1 MDAVLH
7 RSGSHPRFDLTPVL
21 RRLQWILGSIGR
33 RPALEAE
40 MEAEMRAH
48 LEMETE
54 DLILRGHDPKTAR
67 RQAAAAFGGVAQA
80 REAAIE
86 ARSLPAVA
94 ELVRSGRLATRTLA
108 RHPAFAITTILA
120 LGLAIAV
127 NTTTFSVLDA
137 MLNPHVLAD
146 HPERLYNVRFIG
158 DARRQLD
165 FGEAERALRAGGRTY
180 EAFTGWLPYFWGQQV
195 AVERAGLVRD
205 AEPIV
210 VSPNFFAT
218 MGVAPLEGRLS
229 PPAEP
234 SAASNTVVISDR
246 LRAEL
251 FPDRDQA
258 VGQTILVEGAPV
270 TVLGVARR
278 YAALDPLDADVWMFP
293 GANRVLPV
301 RLLRLRAG
309 FSATDAQAEVD
320 FLARRLA
327 MGVGFPEATSRFYI
341 TPTTSQFAVNG
352 FHFALIGA
360 GLAVLLIAC
369 TNLANLQLARGLGRS
384 SEIAVQSALGATQK
398 HVVMQLVTENAVMA
412 GAGLLVALLCTLAGN
427 ALIRAT
433 IPRNIG
439 AYIVAPQTSW
449 RMVAFA
455 AIAAAISLLLVG
467 VLPALR
473 ASRVDINSLLKSRAG
488 TGAHRQNGRWY
499 ASLIVVQIALAMPLA
514 TAAVLL
520 ALGAWSIARPGA
532 LTSSLG
538 FDPSPIVRAEL
549 SWPRPDSTS
558 SIPLAAST
566 SRIVTQA
573 LAIPHVV
580 SAAVKTGARPE
591 HSTVT
596 VEDGVGA
603 YREVEAPMW
612 TYDIVSPAYFKTLD
626 MPMQAGT
633 DFTSGDASTGTVMI
647 DEFTALSL
655 WPRSTAVGHLIKLGD
670 AHSDAPWLRVRG
682 IIGTRMSERQKAF
695 LREAGTLR
703 IGRVYRVMTDAD
715 SVSGS
720 ILHRYEATLQVRVD
734 SEPQVVASALR
745 RVLHTEST
753 VPPRVALLLDVLGI
767 PRRITVSRFIAAL
780 FGVFGVLAVGLA
792 CMGVYGI
799 VAQAVAD
806 RRRDIAIRI
815 ALGATPRQIVRA
827 LLREH
832 NVLVLLGVAIGLAI
846 TALTMG
852 WISEFLGTVGYVGLA
867 VYGIMC
873 IALFGAI
880 VITALVPAVRA
891 TRMGPM
897 EVLRAE

>member
-1 MDAVLH
+1 M
-7 RSGSHPRFDLTPVL
+7 L
-21 RRLQWILGSIGR
+21 RRLRWILGSLGR

-40 MEAEMRAH
+40 MEAEMRTH
-48 LEMETE
+48 LEMEAE
-54 DLILRGHDPKTAR
+54 DLVLRGHDPTTAR
-67 RQAAAAFGGVAQA
+67 RQAAATFGGVAQA
-80 REAAIE
+80 REAALE
-86 ARSLPAVA
+86 ERSLPAWN
-94 ELVRSGRLATRTLA
+94 EFSRSVRLATRSLT
-108 RHPAFAITTILA
+108 RHRAFAITTILA
-120 LGLAIAV
+120 LGLAIAA

-137 MLNPHVLAD
+137 MLNPHVLTA

-158 DARRQLD
+158 DFRRKLD
-165 FGEAERALRAGGRTY
+165 FSEAERALQSGGRTY
-180 EAFTGWLPYFWGQQV
+180 EAFTGWGPYFFGRQL

-205 AEPIV
+205 AEPIF

-218 MGVAPLEGRLS
+218 LGIAAVEGRLA
-229 PPAEP
+229 PPADP
-234 SAASNTVVISDR
+234 SAASSTVVISDR
-246 LRAEL
+246 LRTEL
-251 FPDRDQA
+251 FPDGGQV

-270 TVLGVARR
+270 TVIGVARR
-278 YAALDPLDADVWMFP
+278 YPAMDPLDADVWMFP
-293 GANRVLPV
+293 DANRVLPV
-301 RLLRLRAG
+301 RLLRLRDGVGPA
-309 FSATDAQAEVD
+309 DAQAEVD

-327 MGVGFPEATSRFYI
+327 MGAGFPDATSRFYI
-341 TPTTSQFAVNG
+341 TPTTSQFAVNR

-398 HVVMQLVTENAVMA
+398 HVVMQLMTENAVMA
-412 GAGLLVALLCTLAGN
+412 GAGLVLALLFTVASS

-439 AYIVAPQTSW
+439 EYFVAPQTSW

-455 AIAAAISLLLVG
+455 AIAAAVSLLLVG
-467 VLPALR
+467 ALPALR
-473 ASRVDINSLLKSRAG
+473 ASRVDLNSLLKRRAG

-499 ASLIVVQIALAMPLA
+499 ASLIVLQIALAMPLA

-520 ALGAWSIARPGA
+520 ALGAWSVSRPGA
-532 LTSSLG
+532 LTPSLG
-538 FDPSPIVRAEL
+538 FDPTPIVRAEL
-549 SWPRPDSTS
+549 RWPRPDSMST
-558 SIPLAAST
+558 IPLAAST
-566 SRIVTQA
+566 ARIVTRA

-580 SAAVKTGARPE
+580 SAAVRTSARPE
-591 HSTVT
+591 RNTVT
-596 VEDGVGA
+596 VEDGVGE
-603 YREVEAPMW
+603 YREVEAPIW
-612 TYDIVSPAYFKTLD
+612 TYDIVSPAYFRTLD
-626 MPMQAGT
+626 MPMQQGT
-633 DFTSGDASTGTVMI
+633 DFTSGDVSAGTVVI
-647 DEFTALSL
+647 DESTALAL
-655 WPRSTAVGHLIKLGD
+655 WSRSTAVGRLIKFGD

-703 IGRVYRVMTDAD
+703 IGRVYRVMSDAD
-715 SVSGS
+715 SVSGL
-720 ILHRYEATLQVRVD
+720 IYHRYEATLQVRVD
-734 SEPQVVASALR
+734 SAPQVVASALR
-745 RVLHTEST
+745 RVLHAEST
-753 VPPRVALLLDVLGI
+753 IPPRVALLVDILGL
-767 PRRITVSRFIAAL
+767 PRRVTVTRFIAAL

-846 TALTMG
+846 AARTME
-852 WISEFLGTVGYVGLA
+852 WIGAFLGTVGWIGLA
-867 VYGIMC
+867 VYAIMC
-873 IALFGAI
+873 VVLFVTI
-880 VITALVPAVRA
+880 VITALIPAFRA
-891 TRMGPM
+891 TRIGPM

>member
-1 MDAVLH
+1 MEIVL
-7 RSGSHPRFDLTPVL
+7 RRGGSHPPVNLTAVL
-21 RRLQWILGSIGR
+21 RRLQWMLGSLGR
-33 RPALEAE
+33 RPELESE

-54 DLILRGHDPKTAR
+54 DLILRGHDPTTAR
-67 RQAAAAFGGVAQA
+67 RHAAAAFGGVAQA
-80 REAAIE
+80 REAAFE

-94 ELVRSGRLATRTLA
+94 DLVRSIRLATRTLS
-108 RHPAFAITTILA
+108 RHRAFAITTILA

-137 MLNPHVLAD
+137 MLNPRVLANL
-146 HPERLYNVRFIG
+146 PERLYKVRFIG
-158 DARRQLD
+158 DARRQVD
-165 FGEAERALRAGGRTY
+165 FGEAERALRTGGRTY
-180 EAFTGWLPYFWGQQV
+180 DAFTGFFPGQQV
-195 AVERAGLVRD
+195 TVERAGLVRD
-205 AEPIV
+205 AEPII
-210 VSPNFFAT
+210 VSQNFFAT
-218 MGVAPLEGRLS
+218 MGVVPLEGRLS

-234 SAASNTVVISDR
+234 SAASSTVVISDR

-251 FPDRDQA
+251 FPDRDEA
-258 VGQTILVEGAPV
+258 VGKTILVEGSPL

-278 YAALDPLDADVWMFP
+278 YAALEPLDADVWTFP
-293 GANRVLPV
+293 GVNRAVPV

-309 FSATDAQAEVD
+309 SSSADAQAEVD

-327 MGVGFPEATSRFYI
+327 IGAGFPDATSRFYI
-341 TPTTSQFAVNG
+341 TPTTSQFAVNR

-384 SEIAVQSALGATQK
+384 SEIAVQSALGATQT
-398 HVVMQLVTENAVMA
+398 HVVMQLMTENAVMA
-412 GAGLLVALLCTLAGN
+412 VAGLCIALLCTLAGN

-439 AYIVAPQTSW
+439 TYFVAPQTSW

-455 AIAAAISLLLVG
+455 AIAAALSLLVVG

-488 TGAHRQNGRWY
+488 SGAHREKGRWY
-499 ASLIVVQIALAMPLA
+499 ASLIVLQIALAMPLA

-532 LTSSLG
+532 LTPSLG
-538 FDPSPIVRAEL
+538 FDPSPIIRAEL

-558 SIPLAAST
+558 AISLAAAT
-566 SRIVTQA
+566 ARLVTRA

-580 SAAVKTGARPE
+580 SAAVRTDARPE
-591 HSTVT
+591 HGMLT

-612 TYDIVSPAYFKTLD
+612 YYDVVSPGYFRTLD

-633 DFTSGDASTGTVMI
+633 DFTADNASTGTVLI
-647 DEFTALSL
+647 DEFTAISL
-655 WPRSTAVGHLIKLGD
+655 WPRSAPVGRLLKLGG

-682 IIGTRMSERQKAF
+682 IVGTRMSDRQKAF

-715 SVSGS
+715 SVRGS
-720 ILHRYEATLQVRVD
+720 IYHRYEATLEVRVD
-734 SEPQVVASALR
+734 SEPQVIASTLR
-745 RVLHTEST
+745 QILRAEST
-753 VPPRVALLLDVLGI
+753 IPPRVALLLDYHGI

-780 FGVFGVLAVGLA
+780 FAVFGVLAVGLA

-815 ALGATPRQIVRA
+815 ALGATPRQVVRA

-832 NVLVLLGVAIGLAI
+832 NVLVLLGVAVGLAI
-846 TALTMG
+846 TGLTMG
-852 WISEFLGTVGYVGLA
+852 WIGEFLGTVGYVGLA

-873 IALFGAI
+873 LALFAAI
-880 VITALVPAVRA
+880 VISALIPAMRA
-891 TRMGPM
+891 TRLGPM